1 MGEAASSTFS
11 LGGNLAFPLV
21 AQVFVDA
28 SVQGGPGFTDEGRF
42 TVQCA
47 VLQLAGPKSAQHQ
60 LFKGLVNGLIYDGG
74 DAVGGESPS

>member
-1 MGEAASSTFS
+1 M
-11 LGGNLAFPLV
+11 AFPLV

-28 SVQGGPGFTDEGRF
+28 SVQGGPGFTDLRAAL
-42 TVQCA
+42 QCTLHSA